1 MTPITI
7 TAYLLDE
14 NNNKS
19 EKQNITLEKKNY
31 VESYGSK
38 TINLYDLVK
47 ELEGKSDDSD
57 ITSNKTLVFKMNS
70 KLKLGT
76 ELDIKSNVDISD
88 KIKETRTF
96 HIGTKVI
103 KKDGLE
109 NGEDHS
115 FTFNTLGEMEKDDDS
130 YKPIEIVNR
139 KVTFPLTSGINS
151 WLGYTIIGLVL
162 MTIAGFIYNRKKNKI
177 LG

>member
-1 MTPITI
+1 M
-7 TAYLLDE
+7 
-14 NNNKS
+14 
-19 EKQNITLEKKNY
+19 
-31 VESYGSK
+31 YGST

-47 ELEGKSDDSD
+47 ELENNTDDSD
-57 ITSNKTLVFKMNS
+57 IKSNKTLVLEMNS
-70 KLKLGT
+70 KLMLKT
-76 ELDIKSNVDISD
+76 ILDIKSEVNIGG

-103 KKDGLE
+103 KKDGLD